1 MVHDHLSSRLKD
13 KVQILTLVKSE
24 AAESYTWSPLASRWA
39 AVEYDTS
46 QNLFSRIGIG
56 TRGVHVVLRMQPLTL
71 HQALCWRDKHLF
83 LTAIRDHDS
92 EYLELEAAL
101 VTVENCTAV
110 RTEDTVG
117 EGNRP
122 VTAEA
127 MRIAFPAVLTEKY
140 IRYERE
146 DTHDETEQ
154 TYVLVTP
161 KAILLQSGDLVTVQA
176 GSAKGTYYV
185 TAPHI
190 LDEYK
195 NEYEIVR
202 RGDV

>member
-1 MVHDHLSSRLKD
+1 MGFFIDAGKLDKPVEVLELKQ
-13 KVQILTLVKSE
+13 VSAGVWE
-24 AAESYTWSPLASRWA
+24 WCRVRRAWAS
-39 AVEYDTS
+39 VEPGTGR
-46 QNLFSRIGIG
+46 NLFSSVGIG
-56 TRGVHVVLRMQPLTL
+56 KRDWRLVLRRQGISL
-71 HQALCWRDKHLF
+71 HNAVRWGTRHFF
-83 LTAIRDHDS
+83 LTGITEPDRGH
-92 EYLELEAAL
+92 LELGAAL